1 MYNAYTSNQA
11 SNARGWRDND
21 FEICNGFHLVMEE
34 SQAPQPIKAGP
45 AFENKFKVLQAQEI
59 IKAQLAES
67 LSKQT
72 YAPESASQTAREIV
86 EAIKAKLKD
95 TLPPQYKL
103 ICQVMLGEQRGQG
116 IAMGFRG
123 FWDNDTDN
131 VAKETYT
138 NDSIFAVGI
147 AYALYSY

>member
-1 MYNAYTSNQA
+1 METQEQA
-11 SNARGWRDND
+11 
-21 FEICNGFHLVMEE
+21 
-34 SQAPQPIKAGP
+34 KP

-59 IKAQLAES
+59 IKAQLVES

-72 YAPESASQTAREIV
+72 YSPESASQTTREIV
-86 EAIKAKLKD
+86 EAIKAKLKEV
-95 TLPPQYKL
+95 LPPQYKL
-103 ICQVMLGEQRGQG
+103 IVQVLLGEQKGQG

-131 VAKETYT
+131 FARETFS

-147 AYALYSY
+147 AYAMYSY

>member
-1 MYNAYTSNQA
+1 MEDSNQ
-11 SNARGWRDND
+11 
-21 FEICNGFHLVMEE
+21 
-34 SQAPQPIKAGP
+34 QPQLKAGP

-59 IKAQLAES
+59 IKAQLTES

-72 YAPESASQTAREIV
+72 YVPEAVSQTVREIV
-86 EAIKAKLKD
+86 EAIKAKLKEVI
-95 TLPPQYKL
+95 PPQYKL
-103 ICQVMLGEQRGQG
+103 IVQVLLGEQRGQG

-131 VAKETYT
+131 FARETFS